1 MPCNG
6 NSIKPAGLDIKQRLP
21 PTELL
26 QKHWKQSM
34 ALCEN
39 ISEESKKARRKHRSQ
54 NASLEKNQALFQC
67 TKAAVSTKPKHLAS
81 DCQNKNWICLKY

>member
-1 MPCNG
+1 
-6 NSIKPAGLDIKQRLP
+6 
-21 PTELL
+21 
-26 QKHWKQSM
+26 M

-81 DCQNKNWICLKY
+81 DCQNKN